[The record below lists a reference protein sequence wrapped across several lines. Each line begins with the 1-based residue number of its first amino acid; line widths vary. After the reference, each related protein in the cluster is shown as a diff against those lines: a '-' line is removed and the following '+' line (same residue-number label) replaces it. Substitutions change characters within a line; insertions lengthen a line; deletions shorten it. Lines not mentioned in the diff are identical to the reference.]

1 MADAWTQWAM
11 ALDDERENMR
21 EELGKG
27 KEAWKSLKRQMTQV
41 KKQYSEAKG
50 QLGHLEKGMFKLED
64 KNKKNAMKIDVLEQK
79 VKELQVANEKL
90 DKNKSKLSTELEDV
104 THVLDTQRSKILELE
119 KNQRNSEKM
128 LAEEQMNSEPIKRE
142 GDHAKKETKE
152 LGLNWVLENKL
163 GPLKES
169 LQLTMIRPTE
179 VSKRCVA
186 LAANVIYNFLDEVEY
201 LYYI

>member
-1 MADAWTQWAM
+1 MSP
-11 ALDDERENMR
+11 R
-21 EELGKG
+21 
-27 KEAWKSLKRQMTQV
+27 
-41 KKQYSEAKG
+41 
-50 QLGHLEKGMFKLED
+50 QLGHLKRGMCELED

-152 LGLNWVLENKL
+152 LGLNRVLENKL
-163 GPLKES
+163 GRLKES

-179 VSKRCVA
+179 VAKRCVA
-186 LAANVIYNFLDEVEY
+186 LTANVIYNFLDEVEY